1 MRDLSGEPALLSI
14 NGATV
19 RKQADLLGIIE
30 ACARHRIAAISP
42 WRDQVA
48 AVGLARAVTAI
59 KDAGLKL
66 SGYCRGGLFPADASH
81 RTEARDDNRR
91 AVDEAAALGAPCLI
105 LVAGGL
111 PQYAR
116 PGSTPSKDIVA
127 ARAMIEDGIAEL
139 LAYARSAKLPLAIEP
154 LHPMY
159 AADRAAVNT
168 LGQAL
173 DIANRL
179 DPQQSGLLG
188 VAVDVYHTW
197 WDPDLYNSIA
207 RAGRDRRILAYHVCD
222 WLVPTKD
229 MLNDRGMMGD
239 GVIELQR
246 IRAAVEAAGYSG
258 LIEAEIF
265 SDRWWAEPLDTVLTT
280 CVERYRTMV

>member
-1 MRDLSGEPALLSI
+1 MRDLSTGPSLLSV
-14 NGATV
+14 NTATV
-19 RKQADLLGIIE
+19 RKQAGLLEIIE
-30 ACARHRIAAISP
+30 ACARHGIAAISP

-48 AVGLARAVTAI
+48 AVGLERAGRAI

-66 SGYCRGGLFPADASH
+66 SGYCRGGLFPATGEHVMA
-81 RTEARDDNRR
+81 ARDDNRR
-91 AVDEAAALGAPCLI
+91 TVDEAAALGAPCVI

-111 PQYAR
+111 PQFAR
-116 PGSTPSKDIVA
+116 PGSTPSRDIVG
-127 ARAMIEDGIAEL
+127 ARKMIEDGIAEL
-139 LAYARSAKLPLAIEP
+139 LAYARQANMPLALEP

-168 LGQAL
+168 LAQAL
-173 DIANRL
+173 DIADRL
-179 DPQQSGLLG
+179 DAGSTALG

-197 WDPDLYNSIA
+197 WDPDLYAGIA
-207 RAGRDRRILAYHVCD
+207 RAGRDKRLIAYHVCD

-239 GVIELQR
+239 GVVDLRR
-246 IRAAVEAAGYSG
+246 IRQAVEDAGYTG

-265 SDRWWAEPLDTVLTT
+265 SDYWWSQPMDRVLTT
-280 CVERYRTMV
+280 CVERYRTVV